1 VSYVGK
7 ISDSAV
13 AVVASSVWGAM
24 EGRRALNV
32 SWDEGP
38 NKDLN
43 SAQIYDSLKR
53 AASSKAAS
61 LYSAGDV
68 TKAAGRRITA
78 AYQLPFMAHA
88 PWSRATVPRII
99 VDRIAN
105 CGRRRRFRRMFVTRR
120 HRPLALMPI
129 R

>member
-1 VSYVGK
+1 
-7 ISDSAV
+7 
-13 AVVASSVWGAM
+13 M

-53 AASSKAAS
+53 AASGKAAS
-61 LYSAGDV
+61 LYSVGDV

-88 PWSRATVPRII
+88 PMEPGHCTAHYRGSNCALWPPTQGPQDARDSAARAGGLHADQVKRNGTLAGWCR
-99 VDRIAN
+99 
-105 CGRRRRFRRMFVTRR
+105 GRRLER
-120 HRPLALMPI
+120 AY
-129 R
+129 